1 MWGAGQGPEGSR
13 TAAVSVIHGVTG
25 VPPRYPCRRQVTGAS
40 DQEGGVTAEVKA
52 GTRGLRA

>member
-13 TAAVSVIHGVTG
+13 NAAVSVIHGVTG

-40 DQEGGVTAEVKA
+40 DQEGG
-52 GTRGLRA
+52 